1 MLNAPEELQK
11 GITNVRR
18 KKLFPSCRSFNGKW
32 GTINIPWWELY
43 IRYCQVCLLYTWLI
57 KVSPMK
63 EKGIKSIPQVYWLSN
78 HNGNVLHIKI

>member
-1 MLNAPEELQK
+1 MFDAKNYFRVV
-11 GITNVRR
+11 VRLMES
-18 KKLFPSCRSFNGKW
+18 KEQSTFHDG
-32 GTINIPWWELY
+32 
-43 IRYCQVCLLYTWLI
+43 YCQVCLLYTWLI

>member
-1 MLNAPEELQK
+1 MFDAKNYFRVV
-11 GITNVRR
+11 VRLMES
-18 KKLFPSCRSFNGKW
+18 KEQS
-32 GTINIPWWELY
+32 TLY

>member
-1 MLNAPEELQK
+1 MFDAKNYFRVV
-11 GITNVRR
+11 VRLMES
-18 KKLFPSCRSFNGKW
+18 KEQSTFHD
-32 GTINIPWWELY
+32 WELY